1 MNPSIPIGHFI
12 YTFLINLKRATNILL
27 LPLAYVLLSAILR
40 FLYGGF
46 SGGLSSRS
54 LGVIMHLTFPM
65 FVFFSLFYYTDNGS
79 LLSVILYLQLN
90 LLEASL
96 LVTVP
101 VGFISLLFR
110 QTNIIWL
117 LYSTAISILYRDDEF
132 GEFIRSADKQLV
144 LLSDN
149 FRPFTRYFWDN
160 ITSIAVYLVFGLPS
174 RIGSIINATFRNGF
188 DFTRNGTS
196 YRFDFN

>member
-1 MNPSIPIGHFI
+1 
-12 YTFLINLKRATNILL
+12 
-27 LPLAYVLLSAILR
+27 
-40 FLYGGF
+40 
-46 SGGLSSRS
+46 
-54 LGVIMHLTFPM
+54 MHLTFPM

-79 LLSVILYLQLN
+79 LLSVLLYLQLN
-90 LLEASL
+90 LLEVRDPRTKKFGAELGADQKSFEIQDQADRRSLPEASL

-117 LYSTAISILYRDDEF
+117 LYSTAISILYRDDEL

-144 LLSDN
+144 VLSDN

-174 RIGSIINATFRNGF
+174 RIGSVIKATSRNGF
-188 DFTRNGTS
+188 TVPVRPFKPDLSRNNTS
-196 YRFDFN
+196 

>member
-1 MNPSIPIGHFI
+1 MDHNFEIN
-12 YTFLINLKRATNILL
+12 LINLLRATNILL
-27 LPLAYVLLSAILR
+27 LPLAYVLLSALLR
-40 FLYGGF
+40 FLYGGSPNGF
-46 SGGLSSRS
+46 STRS

-79 LLSVILYLQLN
+79 LLSVLLYLQLN

-96 LVTVP
+96 LVTAP

-117 LYSTAISILYRDDEF
+117 LYSTAISILYRDDEL
-132 GEFIRSADKQLV
+132 GEFIRSTDKQLV

-160 ITSIAVYLVFGLPS
+160 ITSIAVYLFFGLPS
-174 RIGSIINATFRNGF
+174 RIGSIVRATSRIGF
-188 DFTRNGTS
+188 DFRCS
-196 YRFDFN
+196 I

>member
-1 MNPSIPIGHFI
+1 
-12 YTFLINLKRATNILL
+12 
-27 LPLAYVLLSAILR
+27 
-40 FLYGGF
+40 
-46 SGGLSSRS
+46 
-54 LGVIMHLTFPM
+54 MHLTFPM

-79 LLSVILYLQLN
+79 LLTVLLYLQLN
-90 LLEASL
+90 LLEARDPQTKKFRAELEVDQKSLKIQDQAVLGSLPQASL

-117 LYSTAISILYRDDEF
+117 LYSTAISILYRDDEL

-144 LLSDN
+144 MLSDN

-160 ITSIAVYLVFGLPS
+160 ITSIAVYLVFGLQS
-174 RIGSIINATFRNGF
+174 RIGSVIKATSRNGF
-188 DFTRNGTS
+188 TVSVRLFSPDLSRNNTS
-196 YRFDFN
+196 

>member
-1 MNPSIPIGHFI
+1 
-12 YTFLINLKRATNILL
+12 
-27 LPLAYVLLSAILR
+27 
-40 FLYGGF
+40 
-46 SGGLSSRS
+46 
-54 LGVIMHLTFPM
+54 MHLTFPM

-79 LLSVILYLQLN
+79 LLTVLLYLQLN
-90 LLEASL
+90 LLEARDPRTKKTRSEDKIFLKMFRNPGPGGPLIPAQASL

-117 LYSTAISILYRDDEF
+117 LYSTAISILYRDDEL

-144 LLSDN
+144 MLSDN

-174 RIGSIINATFRNGF
+174 RIGSVIKATSRNGF
-188 DFTRNGTS
+188 TVPVRPFSPDLSRYNTS
-196 YRFDFN
+196 

>member
-1 MNPSIPIGHFI
+1 MNTVWVIQYDHKNNTI
-12 YTFLINLKRATNILL
+12 LINLKRATNILL
-27 LPLAYVLLSAILR
+27 LPLAYVLLNAILR
-40 FLYGGF
+40 FLYGGCSN
-46 SGGLSSRS
+46 SGGLSARS

-79 LLSVILYLQLN
+79 LLSVLLYLQLN

-117 LYSTAISILYRDDEF
+117 LYSTAISILYRDDEL

-160 ITSIAVYLVFGLPS
+160 ITSIAVFLVFGLPS
-174 RIGSIINATFRNGF
+174 RISSIIKATSRNGF
-188 DFTRNGTS
+188 
-196 YRFDFN
+196 

>member
-1 MNPSIPIGHFI
+1 M
-12 YTFLINLKRATNILL
+12 
-27 LPLAYVLLSAILR
+27 PLAYVLLSAILR

-117 LYSTAISILYRDDEF
+117 YQFYIATMNFENSFDQQTNNWFCCPITFDLLQDIFGIILLRLQSILFLDYQAE
-132 GEFIRSADKQLV
+132 LV
-144 LLSDN
+144 RLSKL
-149 FRPFTRYFWDN
+149 RLGMVFT
-160 ITSIAVYLVFGLPS
+160 LVS
-174 RIGSIINATFRNGF
+174 T
-188 DFTRNGTS
+188 
-196 YRFDFN
+196 

>member
-1 MNPSIPIGHFI
+1 M
-12 YTFLINLKRATNILL
+12 
-27 LPLAYVLLSAILR
+27 PLAYVLLSAILR

-117 LYSTAISILYRDDEF
+117 LYSTAISILYRDDEL

-149 FRPFTRYFWDN
+149 FRPFSRYCWDN

-174 RIGSIINATFRNGF
+174 RIGSVIKATSRNGF
-188 DFTRNGTS
+188 TVPVRPFSPDLSRNNTS
-196 YRFDFN
+196 